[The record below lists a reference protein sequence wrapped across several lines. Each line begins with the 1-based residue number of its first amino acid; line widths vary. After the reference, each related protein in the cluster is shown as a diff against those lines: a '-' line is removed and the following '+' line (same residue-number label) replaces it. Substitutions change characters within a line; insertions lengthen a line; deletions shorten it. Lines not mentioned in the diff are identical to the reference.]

1 MLRRAAP
8 MSSEPPSSPTSAAP
22 GVLDRLLR
30 VFSDVRAGES
40 GTVLLM
46 LFNLFLLFFGYYV
59 MKVVRD
65 TVIVASGGATAKAY
79 SSAGQALVL
88 MGFIPLYS
96 WFASRV
102 NRIKLIVGVMLFFIG
117 TLELF
122 AVGFARNV
130 PW

>member
-1 MLRRAAP
+1 
-8 MSSEPPSSPTSAAP
+8 PPSSASP
-22 GVLDRLLR
+22 GILDRLLR

-46 LFNLFLLFFGYYV
+46 LLNLFLLFIAYYV

-65 TVIVASGGATAKAY
+65 TTIVASGGAAAKAY

-96 WFASRV
+96 WFASQVGRL
-102 NRIKLIVGVMLFFIG
+102 KLSVAVMLFFIG
-117 TLELF
+117 TLE
-122 AVGFARNV
+122 
-130 PW
+130 